1 MCRLSA
7 KFNLMNTVLL
17 KSYGRFLHTANAP
30 GVCKSQFDVHSISTI
45 I

>member
-1 MCRLSA
+1 MRRLSQ

-17 KSYGRFLHTANAP
+17 ESYGRFLHTADAP

>member
-1 MCRLSA
+1 MHRMSPKL
-7 KFNLMNTVLL
+7 NLMNTLL
-17 KSYGRFLHTANAP
+17 LEPYGRFVHTADAL

>member
-1 MCRLSA
+1 MHQLFP
-7 KFNLMNTVLL
+7 KFNLMNIVLL
-17 KSYGRFLHTANAP
+17 EPYGRFVHTADVP

>member
-1 MCRLSA
+1 MRRLSA

-17 KSYGRFLHTANAP
+17 ESYGRFLHTANPP
-30 GVCKSQFDVHSISTI
+30 GVCKSQYDVHGISTI